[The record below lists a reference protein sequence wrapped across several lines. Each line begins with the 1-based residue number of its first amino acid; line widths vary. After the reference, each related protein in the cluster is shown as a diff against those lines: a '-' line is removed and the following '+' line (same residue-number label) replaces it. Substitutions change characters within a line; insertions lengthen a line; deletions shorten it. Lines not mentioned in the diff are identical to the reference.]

1 MLANMTTDEIM
12 HWLGELTS
20 ELARRADQPAQP
32 AAPSPPWAAQPD
44 VRAGA
49 ATPPRWR
56 APVVEPKARP
66 FTQTTR
72 QMVNMPAMP
81 EGGLPPGTPLTR
93 ASVDVSPN
101 VDPMV
106 AAVIAQL
113 QAQSATPTPRA
124 PRAPGVVT
132 TTPKTDPEAAR
143 VFLGVPPR
151 PDGAPPIN
159 GAGIAAG
166 GAIVEPA

>member
-1 MLANMTTDEIM
+1 MLATMTVDEIM

-32 AAPSPPWAAQPD
+32 AAPSPPWAAQQD

-56 APVVEPKARP
+56 APAVEPKARP
-66 FTQTTR
+66 FTSTTR
-72 QMVNMPAMP
+72 QMVNLPPVP

-93 ASVDVSPN
+93 APVDAAPN

-113 QAQSATPTPRA
+113 QAQSSTPT

-132 TTPKTDPEAAR
+132 TTAKTDPEAAR

>member
-1 MLANMTTDEIM
+1 MLTTMTVEEIM

-20 ELARRADQPAQP
+20 ELARRAVQPAQP
-32 AAPSPPWAAQPD
+32 AQPMPPWAQQQD

-49 ATPPRWR
+49 ATPPAWR
-56 APVVEPKARP
+56 APRQEPKARP
-66 FTQTTR
+66 FTSAR
-72 QMVNMPAMP
+72 PMVNLPPAP

-93 ASVDVSPN
+93 APVEAAPA
-101 VDPMV
+101 DPV
-106 AAVIAQL
+106 AALVEQLRAQIAGQPV
-113 QAQSATPTPRA
+113 ATPA
-124 PRAPGVVT
+124 PQRGIVT
-132 TTPKTDPEAAR
+132 TTAKTDPEAAR

>member
-1 MLANMTTDEIM
+1 MLTQMTVDEIM
-12 HWLGELTS
+12 HWMGELTA
-20 ELARRADQPAQP
+20 ELARRAAQPAQP
-32 AAPSPPWAAQPD
+32 MPPWAQQQD

-56 APVVEPKARP
+56 APAVEPKARP
-66 FTQTTR
+66 FTSTT
-72 QMVNMPAMP
+72 QPMINMPAMP

-93 ASVDVSPN
+93 APVEAAPA
-101 VDPMV
+101 DPV
-106 AAVIAQL
+106 AALVEQLRAQITG
-113 QAQSATPTPRA
+113 QPVATPA
-124 PRAPGVVT
+124 PQRGIVT
-132 TTPKTDPEAAR
+132 TTAKTDPEAAR

>member
-1 MLANMTTDEIM
+1 MLATMTVDEIM

-56 APVVEPKARP
+56 APAVEPKARP
-66 FTQTTR
+66 FTSTT
-72 QMVNMPAMP
+72 QPMINMPAMP

-93 ASVDVSPN
+93 TP
-101 VDPMV
+101 
-106 AAVIAQL
+106 IANELLPDEVKAFLVRHGVQ
-113 QAQSATPTPRA
+113 QTSTPT

-132 TTPKTDPEAAR
+132 TTAKTDPEAAR

-159 GAGIAAG
+159 GAGVAAG